1 MDDNLLY
8 PNPTSG
14 KLFLNSKEIKSIQ
27 KFDAQGTLILAKE
40 LSLENDNILDF
51 ITLNLKEGLF
61 FISLFQTNENRI
73 VKKII
78 YSH

>member
-14 KLFLNSKEIKSIQ
+14 KLFLNSKEIKSVQ